1 MLKDEAET
9 AMHEL
14 VTLARF
20 TSVCFV
26 LFLFSLHFQTYSYM
40 THSHV
45 ESCIELSGIISRVA
59 SFG

>member
-26 LFLFSLHFQTYSYM
+26 LFFSLHLQINSYM